1 MHLRV
6 ASLVVVGLRTK
17 IDRVLVIEEHLVII
31 VIAKKVVLI

>member
-17 IDRVLVIEEHLVII
+17 IDRVLVIEHLVII